1 MYLHMDYGL
10 LETVTVAYGEGWRA
24 VGGAGK
30 GAGNNFTK
38 ENSEESTVDDTEMY
52 TQLCNNYLYN

>member
-1 MYLHMDYGL
+1 MEKDGGRWAL
-10 LETVTVAYGEGWRA
+10 
-24 VGGAGK
+24 GGAGK
-30 GAGNNFTK
+30 GAGTIFTK